1 MRENRFLVGN
11 LLREVRNG
19 RLNCNN
25 ASNESSKGST
35 NNTTYVKKIR
45 RRKGTSTEVFPYAS
59 SQNQKKAMKEFA
71 KSQGKSISMVKS
83 ASTTE
88 AVSEGN
94 PYKNWD
100 EDIMGFMIAKAIT
113 ITEEEYNNLDEKDKV
128 GYKKE
133 GKKGYKKDV
142 TKKRRA
148 KLMMSSLQAIGHTR
162 IAQEFCTRQTD
173 ETPILYEKE
182 VYSTDMSSA
191 FILDVADVGRFN
203 ANDNQADYRDYN
215 LQEAQAIM
223 DKKVEDN
230 QVEIELDR
238 EERIGRIEMTLE
250 ALRVMNSRTT
260 MTNNLE
266 DLSARFII
274 MAEYSIGSSV
284 FSGIF
289 SENRLNIE
297 FLRQAIEENEKYRL
311 SNIFI
316 GVREEYMEKEGTTLA
331 ETLRFNFGDDD
342 RIIITGVS
350 ESMSRYMNYIRE
362 TLK

>member
-1 MRENRFLVGN
+1 
-11 LLREVRNG
+11 
-19 RLNCNN
+19 
-25 ASNESSKGST
+25 
-35 NNTTYVKKIR
+35 
-45 RRKGTSTEVFPYAS
+45 
-59 SQNQKKAMKEFA
+59 
-71 KSQGKSISMVKS
+71 
-83 ASTTE
+83 
-88 AVSEGN
+88 
-94 PYKNWD
+94 
-100 EDIMGFMIAKAIT
+100 
-113 ITEEEYNNLDEKDKV
+113 
-128 GYKKE
+128 
-133 GKKGYKKDV
+133 
-142 TKKRRA
+142 
-148 KLMMSSLQAIGHTR
+148 
-162 IAQEFCTRQTD
+162 
-173 ETPILYEKE
+173 
-182 VYSTDMSSA
+182 
-191 FILDVADVGRFN
+191 
-203 ANDNQADYRDYN
+203 
-215 LQEAQAIM
+215 
-223 DKKVEDN
+223 
-230 QVEIELDR
+230 
-238 EERIGRIEMTLE
+238 
-250 ALRVMNSRTT
+250 